1 MYTIPFQDYA
11 SFLERASFANIS
23 SSENDNDIKT
33 QFEALTEPKA
43 GWYVTNVFFRNNLS
57 EKDKDIDQDNLY
69 PNLKI
74 FENKNLTEKK
84 RNAKGSTS
92 DHQKF
97 DEKFLKQIKK
107 EIEVKDKIEGYF
119 QIFFPAFIT
128 LNGVIQAQDTLLIM
142 LNIKKLPVDFYFEFK
157 NLGNSINTYPRL
169 NKEDID
175 SMDNILNSG
184 LDPVDTTYYEVKYYK
199 IGDMLNNTYSEIIK
213 KLYIDNNNVIKEI
226 EFSDAVAD
234 DNITFT
240 KTDMTLKITKPKNN
254 DNVLRLINFFGNDI
268 PKKIVY
274 SNKTTDDARILYY
287 KNCLHNNK
295 KIPDTKKKTLDNGST
310 ENINK
315 ISNYYDISFDCKQSK
330 TFLVSNFTPG
340 YHVLN
345 YEPNLIYRLISET
358 ETSLT
363 IDFTELY
370 KDIFRNKIIEIDV
383 ETL

>member
-23 SSENDNDIKT
+23 SNENDNDIKT
-33 QFEALTEPKA
+33 QFDALTEPKV

-57 EKDKDIDQDNLY
+57 KKDEDIDQNNLY

-97 DEKFLKQIKK
+97 DEKFLTQIKK

-119 QIFFPAFIT
+119 QIFFPTFIT
-128 LNGVIQAQDTLLIM
+128 LKGVPDAKYTLLIM
-142 LNIKKLPVDFYFEFK
+142 LNIKKLPLDFYFEFK

-175 SMDNILNSG
+175 NMDNILNNG
-184 LDPVDTTYYEVKYYK
+184 LDSVDATYYEVKYYK
-199 IGDMLNNTYSEIIK
+199 IGDMLASTYSEIIK
-213 KLYIDNNNVIKEI
+213 KLYIDNNPIAEI
-226 EFSDAVAD
+226 GFSENAEAVDNEF
-234 DNITFT
+234 ILT
-240 KTDMTLKITKPKNN
+240 KSNSTLKITKPKNN
-254 DNVLRLINFFGNDI
+254 TDVLRLINFFPLS

-274 SNKTTDDARILYY
+274 NNKTTDDARILYY

-295 KIPDTKKKTLDNGST
+295 KIPDTKKKKLESGST

-345 YEPNLIYRLISET
+345 YEPNLIYRLISDT